1 MRAGK
6 QTIKQIDHSVNQGR
20 FKSGSVSY
28 RSQSRDL
35 MTPDE
40 IARIGVD
47 EALVFISKQNVLRD
61 KKMTVF
67 DHPMKDQ
74 ISNSPDDDNWFIYQK
89 YMTDDEAVKS
99 DAKEYD
105 QIVKKLIASD
115 KQFSEELPTKLSE
128 NASESPSQTQD
139 DEELPFFFEEP
150 IEVPEIKRGGGI

>member
-1 MRAGK
+1 
-6 QTIKQIDHSVNQGR
+6 
-20 FKSGSVSY
+20 
-28 RSQSRDL
+28 

-74 ISNSPDDDNWFIYQK
+74 IANSPGDNNWFVYRK
-89 YMTDDEAVKS
+89 YMTDAEEFESNVDFSDITEAVET

-115 KQFSEELPTKLSE
+115 KQFSEELPTKSSE
-128 NASESPSQTQD
+128 NASESPSQTLD
-139 DEELPFFFEEP
+139 EEELPFFFEEP